1 MKSVMI
7 VFNHG
12 ISEEVNDALEAL
24 KIRGYTRFLKV
35 HGQGSEKGE
44 PHFGTHIWPSENAAI
59 ITVVKDELVDPL
71 LEKVREINKDAEEQG
86 IHAFVW
92 NIEKMV

>member
-12 ISEEVNDALEAL
+12 ITEEINDALAEL
-24 KIRGYTRFLKV
+24 GIRGYTRFLKV
-35 HGQGSEKGE
+35 HGQGTEKGE
-44 PHFGTHIWPSENAAI
+44 PHFGTHIWPSENSAV
-59 ITVVKDELVDPL
+59 ITIVKDELVDPL
-71 LEKVREINKDAEEQG
+71 LERVKAINTEAEEQG